1 MKRENVFYAS
11 HDKKRQFTRSGDM
24 MKNIEKRNL
33 LKLASDFMLL
43 DRKQTYKRV
52 KNIIET
58 GKTYEDARCKI
69 MSLYDETYM

>member
-1 MKRENVFYAS
+1 
-11 HDKKRQFTRSGDM
+11 M

-58 GKTYEDARCKI
+58 CKTYEDARCKI